1 MKRTFIAI
9 RIITGINFEE
19 LLSDLK
25 SELKDESVR
34 WVDPGNMHLTLAF
47 LGDTADD
54 ILKRVSSM
62 LISRCGDFGEF
73 EFAVTGL
80 GVFRNPDDP
89 RIIWAGIEKNERFM
103 ELFQL
108 ISSELYELGIKTE
121 QRQFKPH
128 LTVGRVRSLK
138 NNDKLKALLKKYEG
152 KTFQKA
158 NVSEIVYYESILQQ
172 TGPLYI
178 PILAVELRSH

>member
-1 MKRTFIAI
+1 
-9 RIITGINFEE
+9 
-19 LLSDLK
+19 
-25 SELKDESVR
+25 
-34 WVDPGNMHLTLAF
+34 
-47 LGDTADD
+47 
-54 ILKRVSSM
+54 
-62 LISRCGDFGEF
+62 
-73 EFAVTGL
+73 
-80 GVFRNPDDP
+80 
-89 RIIWAGIEKNERFM
+89 M

-108 ISSELYELGIKTE
+108 ISSGLYELGIKTE

-128 LTVGRVRSLK
+128 LTIGRVRSLK